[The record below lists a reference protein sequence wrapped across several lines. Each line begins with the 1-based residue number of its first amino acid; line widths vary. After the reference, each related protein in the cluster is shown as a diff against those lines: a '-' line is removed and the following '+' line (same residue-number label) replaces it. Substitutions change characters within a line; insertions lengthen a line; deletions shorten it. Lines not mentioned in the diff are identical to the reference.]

1 MASSASAI
9 LSAVSCLE
17 AAAGRFA
24 AAVGNLRELA
34 LETARG
40 LVLLGFFDI
49 LRVPDHA
56 AISGQ
61 MADRKRCK

>member
-24 AAVGNLRELA
+24 AAIGNLRELA
-34 LETARG
+34 LETA
-40 LVLLGFFDI
+40 
-49 LRVPDHA
+49 
-56 AISGQ
+56 
-61 MADRKRCK
+61 